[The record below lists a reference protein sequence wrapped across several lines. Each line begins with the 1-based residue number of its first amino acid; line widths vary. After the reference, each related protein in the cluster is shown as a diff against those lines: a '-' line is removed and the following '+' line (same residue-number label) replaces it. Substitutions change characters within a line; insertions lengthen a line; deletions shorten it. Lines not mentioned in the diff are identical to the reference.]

1 MNQVYNR
8 NFVDC
13 LQALDTE
20 NVIEDKDDFTVL

>member
-1 MNQVYNR
+1 MNPGLYR